1 MIAATFHTA
10 KTILL
15 LSCGIMV
22 FCSAPLLF
30 SLSVLRTH
38 APSNGSYRN
47 PADSLAVDS
56 LLKQAQRYP
65 QARRD
70 SALVIAK
77 IAVQKIRE
85 SIVGDSHR
93 DLAFALR
100 EVGRLGLNQG
110 KVEEAEQALRQSLA
124 MTVALYPPGDTA
136 VADVTD
142 YLARAVRL
150 QGRLNEAES
159 LYRKALLLKR
169 GIYTAD
175 DPELAGGMN
184 NFALLLKAM
193 GRYREADTL
202 YREALAMKWRMY
214 KGDHEDLA
222 TGLLNIGSLQL
233 EQGNFQSASNY
244 LDSAV
249 AMLNRLGVERPLLA
263 ATVAMR
269 GMAWERGGCT
279 NRAFPLAQEALRIRR
294 KLFPATHPAT
304 AASLMQLASIHIAEG
319 DLAMAQRLADT
330 ALAMRRTLYAAE
342 HDHPEIA
349 GGLVLSAKIARQQNR
364 FADAD
369 TLITPA
375 VAMLRRLY
383 PEGSFTTV
391 GALDELGR
399 LRTAQQRYD
408 EAEKVLGEA
417 LAFARTLGDPD
428 NPAVALLLVHFAE
441 LYQATSRPTL
451 AADHLQRAIALYQQ
465 IGAERFSDA
474 IGAHQ
479 MLAAALRSAGQQS
492 EADSAETEFQKFQQ
506 QRQLRCQ

>member
-1 MIAATFHTA
+1 MIAATFRTA
-10 KTILL
+10 KTLL
-15 LSCGIMV
+15 LISCGILL
-22 FCSAPLLF
+22 FGSAPLLF
-30 SLSVLRTH
+30 SLSVLQAH
-38 APSNGSYRN
+38 IPHQGHYRN
-47 PADSLAVDS
+47 VGDSLAVDS
-56 LLKQAQRYP
+56 LLKQAQHYP

-70 SALVIAK
+70 SALIVAK

-85 SIVGDSHR
+85 SIIGDSHP

-110 KVEEAEQALRQSLA
+110 KVDEAEQALRQSLV
-124 MTVALYPPGDTA
+124 MTEALYPPGDTA

-150 QGRLNEAES
+150 QGRLNEAEG
-159 LYRKALLLKR
+159 LYQKALRLKR
-169 GIYTAD
+169 GIYKND

-184 NFALLLKAM
+184 NLALLLKAM
-193 GRYREADTL
+193 GRYQKADTL

-263 ATVAMR
+263 AAVAMR

-279 NRAFPLAQEALRIRR
+279 KRALPLAEDALRIRR
-294 KLFPATHPAT
+294 KLFPPTHPAT
-304 AASLMQLASIHIAEG
+304 AASLMQLANIRIAEG
-319 DLAMAQRLADT
+319 DLVAAQLLSDT
-330 ALAMRRTLYAAE
+330 ALTMRRTLYATE
-342 HDHPEIA
+342 KDHPEIA
-349 GGLVLSAKIARQQNR
+349 GSLVLSAKIARQQNR

-369 TLITPA
+369 TMIIPA
-375 VAMLRRLY
+375 IAMLLRIS

-391 GALDELGR
+391 SAMDELGR

-417 LAFARTLGDPD
+417 FALARTIGDPD
-428 NPAVALLLVHFAE
+428 NPIAALVLIHLAE
-441 LYQATSRPTL
+441 IYQATNRPIL
-451 AADHLQRAIALYQQ
+451 AADHLRRSIALYQQ
-465 IGAERFSDA
+465 IGAGEFNDA
-474 IGAHQ
+474 IEAYQ
-479 MLAAALRSAGQQS
+479 MLVQVLRKANQNQ
-492 EADSAETEFQKFQQ
+492 EADRVQAEFQKMQQ
-506 QRQLRCQ
+506 QRQLLCQ

>member
-1 MIAATFHTA
+1 MIAATARTV
-10 KTILL
+10 IIVLL
-15 LSCGIMV
+15 LSCGIV
-22 FCSAPLLF
+22 LFCSAPLLF
-30 SLSVLRTH
+30 GLSVLRAHITTD
-38 APSNGSYRN
+38 GTYRN

-70 SALVIAK
+70 SALIVAR

-124 MTVALYPPGDTA
+124 MTEALYPPGDTA

-142 YLARAVRL
+142 YLARAARL
-150 QGRLNEAES
+150 QGRLNEAEGF
-159 LYRKALLLKR
+159 YQKALLLKR
-169 GIYTAD
+169 GIYKTD

-184 NFALLLKAM
+184 NLALLLKTM
-193 GRYREADTL
+193 GRYRQADTL

-214 KGDHEDLA
+214 NGDHEDLA
-222 TGLLNIGSLQL
+222 TGFLNIGSLEL
-233 EQGNFQSASNY
+233 EQGSFQSASRH

-269 GMAWERGGCT
+269 GMAWERAGCT
-279 NRAFPLAQEALRIRR
+279 ERALPLAQEALRIRR

-304 AASLMQLASIHIAEG
+304 AASLMQLASIHLAEG
-319 DLAMAQRLADT
+319 NATAAQRLADT
-330 ALAMRRTLYAAE
+330 ALAMRQTLYAAE
-342 HDHPEIA
+342 RDHPEIA
-349 GGLVLSAKIARQQNR
+349 GALVLLAKIARQQNR
-364 FADAD
+364 LADAD
-369 TLITPA
+369 TLIAPA
-375 VAMLRRLY
+375 VAMLGRLY
-383 PEGSFTTV
+383 PEGSFATV
-391 GALDELGR
+391 SALDEAGR
-399 LRTAQQRYD
+399 LRTAQKQYAA
-408 EAEKVLGEA
+408 AEKILGEA
-417 LAFARTLGDPD
+417 FALARSIGDPD
-428 NPAVALLLVHFAE
+428 NPVAALLLVHLAE
-441 LYQATSRPTL
+441 LYQATNRPVL
-451 AADHLQRAIALYQQ
+451 AADHLRRSVVLYQQ
-465 IGAERFSDA
+465 IGAQQFSDA

-492 EADSAETEFQKFQQ
+492 EADSAETEFQKLQQ

>member
-1 MIAATFHTA
+1 MIAATFRTV
-10 KTILL
+10 KTLLLILFGILL
-15 LSCGIMV
+15 
-22 FCSAPLLF
+22 FCSAQVLF
-30 SLSVLRTH
+30 SLSILQAH
-38 APSNGSYRN
+38 ATNHGGYRN
-47 PADSLAVDS
+47 IADSVAVDS

-70 SALVIAK
+70 SALIVAK

-110 KVEEAEQALRQSLA
+110 KVDEAEQALRQSLA
-124 MTVALYPPGDTA
+124 MTQMLYPLGDTA
-136 VADVTD
+136 IADVTD

-150 QGRLNEAES
+150 QGRLNEAER
-159 LYRKALLLKR
+159 LYQKALQLKR
-169 GIYTAD
+169 GIYKTD

-184 NFALLLKAM
+184 NLALLLKSM
-193 GRYREADTL
+193 GRYRQADTL

-249 AMLNRLGVERPLLA
+249 AMLNRLGVERPLLG

-279 NRAFPLAQEALRIRR
+279 KRALPLAQEALRIRR
-294 KLFPATHPAT
+294 KLFPPIHPAT
-304 AASLMQLASIHIAEG
+304 AASLMQLGSIHLAEG
-319 DLAMAQRLADT
+319 DAATAQLFADT
-330 ALAMRRTLYAAE
+330 ALAMRRTLYATE
-342 HDHPEIA
+342 KDHPEIA
-349 GGLVLSAKIARQQNR
+349 GALVLSAKVAREQKR
-364 FADAD
+364 FADDD

-375 VAMLRRLY
+375 VAMLRRIY
-383 PEGSFTTV
+383 PEGSFATV
-391 GALDELGR
+391 STLDELGR
-399 LRTAQQRYD
+399 LRTAQKRYD
-408 EAEKVLGEA
+408 EAEKIFGEA
-417 LAFARTLGDPD
+417 SALARTIGDPD
-428 NPAVALLLVHFAE
+428 NPAAALLLLHLAE
-441 LYQATSRPTL
+441 LYLATGRPAV
-451 AADHLQRAIALYQQ
+451 AADHLRRAVALYQQ
-465 IGAERFSDA
+465 IGAGQFNDA
-474 IGAHQ
+474 INAQG
-479 MLAAALRSAGQQS
+479 MLSQTLRSAGQDG
-492 EADSAETEFQKFQQ
+492 EADRAEAEFQKLQQ